1 MSDSDSRHSTTS
13 WDVDPSSLPPGI
25 TPEFGPLADPK
36 RYLIGRE
43 IGAGATARVFKCKR
57 QKDGRV
63 FAVKC
68 LFVQRA
74 RLSEEFDRELDALH
88 KEIGILSRLKHRNI
102 VALYDVVETQAAV
115 YIVMEYVGGGELF
128 DYVVDNENFNN
139 ENVIRFVFCQV
150 VDALLY
156 LHVNGV
162 IHRDLK
168 PENILVSSMATSC
181 PSGYEEVPG
190 DMPAYPIVKLA
201 DFGLS
206 KAVQNA
212 SSLAMTWVGTPQ
224 YWAPEVIKAQED
236 KVGYDG
242 RADNWSLGVLLYVML
257 GSISGRGDSPSNHL
271 REKLAFIIFWLPA
284 IRVVDAC
291 FPCVSGKRYPFTGQH
306 MNDQIRVGQF
316 KFRKMDHVSAEAKD
330 LVSRLIVVNPNDR
343 ISLEDALGHP
353 WLKNFPPAQ
362 ALQQIWVPE
371 SRVPQ
376 LTELYSTLTARAIGY
391 EPAAPVTK
399 TSTVLKPTSIAEAPS
414 PLASFHEP
422 GEDSPMT
429 IDDDDYSPI
438 EGVQVEHLNS
448 RGEPMESGDV
458 TRKPSRQEEH
468 HHQHAS
474 WAVQNRSGSRSPVSD
489 AANRVVVPNLA
500 ANLGKKAAQDFR
512 LDELCTAQLNIL
524 KIFQQIYI
532 HFRHHPV
539 VAQLVQA
546 MIFEARELQTQTTV
560 MLSRCGD
567 IAEVVR
573 KDLSDMVLFAEEGM
587 PDEAMAGLDSVKAKL
602 QGMSTSSEE
611 LHAHYVEFEGKVQK
625 IIQREIT
632 AKAILDAKEVIDSD
646 VKMSTDGPKISFVE
660 TTSSANGSSV
670 GGGGDTTSKRTV
682 SRRSK
687 RANERLDS
695 LLDRLRNLPPDEKVI
710 STADGKGDAIDPE
723 AAELLDLPF
732 LAAGYVGGYSQEHKK
747 QGASSDESAE
757 VSDKELDSPRGT
769 AWATPERASKK
780 SGEDESKSSG
790 KGPVSGNSEATGQL
804 AVARK
809 QPNGAPDPTA
819 ALIADSMRK
828 LRRIDQILHKVT
840 VFWQGVD
847 QSVAKLSDMRE
858 NAARLLAGT
867 TKSARILAVFRDR
880 AREYDEFWKTYEDVC
895 KQYADASTRQM
906 QAYLEDMNLVYAQV
920 DDFDLKSAAAAGGG
934 ARDGDAS
941 PPPAP
946 SLVAR
951 QGSAASMRLAL
962 ADATGA
968 ALTGFLLLHEAAGG
982 KLKRPDKD
990 KKKWEPK
997 VFAASKNVN
1006 YNLYANGRGW
1016 VKSNGKSDCDGKW
1029 KDAETYGARKKKI
1042 KQFCIRLH
1050 EKHQDDRGYTDA
1062 PKRYDCR
1069 LDPNDKGNDH
1079 GRKNRDWLCYEKEM
1093 DYVLMPPH
1101 GPGLNSTC
1109 PSTNPW
1115 LQRALSWY
1123 PRDSPPKWCEY
1134 NWFEKR
1140 QVCWCMPGFYRESPY
1155 DKSLSKR
1162 GCPDEEIFIV
1172 PNFVKR
1178 TDLRKLEANDGSA
1191 APMIDGTLVEESSTE
1206 DFWIEDATG
1215 KRLVSACSFSRIGV
1229 SAWILMRPVSSS
1241 YEKPPSFPSW
1251 WCLLITPFFML
1262 ICTLMV
1268 VARFLLQF
1276 IAVPYIATMM
1286 IEKSTWS
1293 IRELHVGKEVPCV
1306 GFGDGYTCYE
1316 CRTTLEV
1323 SGMQFP
1329 AKVRMPP
1336 AAIYVSSGPSQWFL
1350 GHLVFPA
1357 LTLADAGSINK
1368 FVSKGDL
1375 FANGHLSV
1383 RPDLLTDP
1391 FEIRIS
1397 VNSDVQLFGFPVTD
1411 IVMVKDLSVPL
1422 RNFTVAI

>member
-25 TPEFGPLADPK
+25 TPEFGPLAEPK

-257 GSISGRGDSPSNHL
+257 
-271 REKLAFIIFWLPA
+271 
-284 IRVVDAC
+284 
-291 FPCVSGKRYPFTGQH
+291 GKRYPFTGQH

-625 IIQREIT
+625 IIVGLPTTVVGVPPAQQREIT

-670 GGGGDTTSKRTV
+670 GGGGDSASKRTV

-747 QGASSDESAE
+747 PGASSDESAE
-757 VSDKELDSPRGT
+757 ISDKELDSPRGT

-790 KGPVSGNSEATGQL
+790 KGPVNGSSEATGQL

-934 ARDGDAS
+934 GARDGDAS

-968 ALTGFLLLHEAAGG
+968 
-982 KLKRPDKD
+982 
-990 KKKWEPK
+990 
-997 VFAASKNVN
+997 
-1006 YNLYANGRGW
+1006 
-1016 VKSNGKSDCDGKW
+1016 
-1029 KDAETYGARKKKI
+1029 
-1042 KQFCIRLH
+1042 
-1050 EKHQDDRGYTDA
+1050 
-1062 PKRYDCR
+1062 
-1069 LDPNDKGNDH
+1069 
-1079 GRKNRDWLCYEKEM
+1079 
-1093 DYVLMPPH
+1093 
-1101 GPGLNSTC
+1101 
-1109 PSTNPW
+1109 
-1115 LQRALSWY
+1115 
-1123 PRDSPPKWCEY
+1123 
-1134 NWFEKR
+1134 
-1140 QVCWCMPGFYRESPY
+1140 
-1155 DKSLSKR
+1155 
-1162 GCPDEEIFIV
+1162 
-1172 PNFVKR
+1172 
-1178 TDLRKLEANDGSA
+1178 GS
-1191 APMIDGTLVEESSTE
+1191 
-1206 DFWIEDATG
+1206 
-1215 KRLVSACSFSRIGV
+1215 R
-1229 SAWILMRPVSSS
+1229 
-1241 YEKPPSFPSW
+1241 
-1251 WCLLITPFFML
+1251 
-1262 ICTLMV
+1262 
-1268 VARFLLQF
+1268 
-1276 IAVPYIATMM
+1276 
-1286 IEKSTWS
+1286 
-1293 IRELHVGKEVPCV
+1293 
-1306 GFGDGYTCYE
+1306 
-1316 CRTTLEV
+1316 
-1323 SGMQFP
+1323 
-1329 AKVRMPP
+1329 
-1336 AAIYVSSGPSQWFL
+1336 
-1350 GHLVFPA
+1350 
-1357 LTLADAGSINK
+1357 
-1368 FVSKGDL
+1368 
-1375 FANGHLSV
+1375 
-1383 RPDLLTDP
+1383 
-1391 FEIRIS
+1391 
-1397 VNSDVQLFGFPVTD
+1397 
-1411 IVMVKDLSVPL
+1411 
-1422 RNFTVAI
+1422 